1 MAKIRWLDLV
11 ASLTKLTE
19 QQISDLLDEEVAKH
33 KRPVVARRL
42 QGLAR
47 TLAGH
52 LSSRPLTALALT
64 GLVLA
69 LHLFLLTDGFP
80 VWWSDKARL
89 RICGLRA
96 CRCPSIA
103 GSAML

>member
-42 QGLAR
+42 HQ
-47 TLAGH
+47 
-52 LSSRPLTALALT
+52 
-64 GLVLA
+64 
-69 LHLFLLTDGFP
+69 
-80 VWWSDKARL
+80 RL
-89 RICGLRA
+89 CMLRA
-96 CRCPSIA
+96 TRERAELMERITK
-103 GSAML
+103 